1 MKSEELERSLRS
13 EFESYLQDTLAE
25 VRQEITKL
33 EESVF
38 AEIERQRNQLEEF
51 FKLTK
56 SKIPEQKELDAVI
69 RDSILEHLRLA
80 RDEGAQI
87 AAMAQ
92 AEAEELERQ
101 RRKAE
106 PTFADLSQA
115 IKEISSK
122 TTQAEILSALISNA
136 EKFSACGGLFVVK
149 SERLIGWHA
158 FGEDKQKRE
167 ELVRSLILPV
177 NSQNLLSEALN
188 SLTSIQ
194 VENGNYAGD
203 LTPLQ
208 KAGFATSHK
217 MIAIPLIVRGRGVA
231 VLYAEESSDKRLF
244 SEALESLVS
253 VTSMT
258 VEILAAMKSAAKKA
272 QEEQAKEKQP
282 VPPSLSAVAQQPV
295 VPPSPSVIAQ
305 QPIAPQFKV
314 EAPPTVSYQPEVT
327 SYEAKAPVTEYEV
340 KEPEDAPSTY
350 TPVAE
355 AKIEPSVKEI
365 SVETRIEVEP
375 SLKSPEPDFRGE
387 LTQRIEATD
396 FTQRIEVTQ
405 EATTQYDPSIQPYSV
420 EPEVVE
426 EYKAEIKVEPV
437 TPHFEKP
444 SEVGLERGYEPPS
457 IAEQPK
463 VADVVK
469 PEENKGFSGELKTP
483 LIEVERSFSPPI
495 SQLDTAKPKSLADRH
510 IELPVDVTT
519 EEERRYHNE
528 ARRFARLLVSEIK
541 LYNQQKVEEGRK
553 AGDLYDRLKEAIDRS
568 REMYDKRVKPSVAA
582 KFDYFH
588 YELVHSLA
596 EGDASKLGEN
606 YPGPKV

>member
-56 SKIPEQKELDAVI
+56 SKIPEQKGLDAVI

-122 TTQAEILSALISNA
+122 TTQAEILNALISNA

-167 ELVRSLILPV
+167 ALVRSLILPV

-203 LTPLQ
+203 ITPLQ
-208 KAGFATSHK
+208 KAGFGSSHK
-217 MIAIPLIVRGRGVA
+217 MIAIPLVVRGRGVA

-258 VEILAAMKSAAKKA
+258 VEILAAMKSAAKRA
-272 QEEQAKEKQP
+272 QEEQAREKQP
-282 VPPSLSAVAQQPV
+282 VPPSAIAQQPV
-295 VPPSPSVIAQ
+295 TAE
-305 QPIAPQFKV
+305 FKT
-314 EAPPTVSYQPEVT
+314 EAPPTVSYQPEPT
-327 SYEAKAPVTEYEV
+327 SYEVKAPVTEYEV
-340 KEPEDAPSTY
+340 KEHEQDKDVASTY
-350 TPVAE
+350 TLVE
-355 AKIEPSVKEI
+355 DTKIEPSVKEV
-365 SVETRIEVEP
+365 SVETKIDIEP
-375 SLKSPEPDFRGE
+375 SLKSPEPAFRE
-387 LTQRIEATD
+387 DLTQRIEAT
-396 FTQRIEVTQ
+396 Q
-405 EATTQYDPSIQPYSV
+405 EAAKQYDSSMQPETVYTV
-420 EPEVVE
+420 EPEVIE

-437 TPHFEKP
+437 MPHFEEP
-444 SEVGLERGYEPPS
+444 NEVRLESGYKTPT

-463 VADVVK
+463 VSDGVK
-469 PEENKGFSGELKTP
+469 LEESKGFSGELKTP
-483 LIEVERSFSPPI
+483 LVGGERPFSPPI
-495 SQLDTAKPKSLADRH
+495 SQFETTKPKSLGDRH
-510 IELPVDVTT
+510 IELPVDVNT

-553 AGDLYDRLKEAIDRS
+553 TGDLYDRLKEAIDRS

>member
-13 EFESYLQDTLAE
+13 EFESYLRDTLAE

-122 TTQAEILSALISNA
+122 TTQAEILSALISSA

-203 LTPLQ
+203 ITPLQ
-208 KAGFATSHK
+208 KAGFGTSHK

-258 VEILAAMKSAAKKA
+258 VEILAAMKSAAKRA
-272 QEEQAKEKQP
+272 QEEQAKERQP
-282 VPPSLSAVAQQPV
+282 

-305 QPIAPQFKV
+305 QPVAPQFKV
-314 EAPPTVSYQPEVT
+314 EAPPTVSYQVETT
-327 SYEAKAPVTEYEV
+327 SYEAKSPVTEYQVEEPGQDKDV
-340 KEPEDAPSTY
+340 KSTY
-350 TPVAE
+350 TPE
-355 AKIEPSVKEI
+355 AKIEPSIKEV

-375 SLKSPEPDFRGE
+375 SLRTPEPDFRGE
-387 LTQRIEATD
+387 LTQRID
-396 FTQRIEVTQ
+396 VTQ
-405 EATTQYDPSIQPYSV
+405 ETVTQYDSSTQPETVYTV
-420 EPEVVE
+420 EPMAVE
-426 EYKAEIKVEPV
+426 EYEAEIKVEPV
-437 TPHFEKP
+437 VSHPERLNEVKLEGSYETPT
-444 SEVGLERGYEPPS
+444 

-463 VADVVK
+463 VQDAVRL
-469 PEENKGFSGELKTP
+469 EESKGFSGELKTP
-483 LIEVERSFSPPI
+483 LVEGERPFSPPI
-495 SQLDTAKPKSLADRH
+495 SQFETAKPKSLADRH

-541 LYNQQKVEEGRK
+541 LYNQQKVEEGRR

>member
-13 EFESYLQDTLAE
+13 EFESYLRDTLAE

-56 SKIPEQKELDAVI
+56 SKIPDQKELDAVI

-122 TTQAEILSALISNA
+122 ATQAEILNALISNA

-203 LTPLQ
+203 ITPLQ
-208 KAGFATSHK
+208 KAGFGTSHK

-258 VEILAAMKSAAKKA
+258 VEILAAMKSAAKRA
-272 QEEQAKEKQP
+272 QEEQAKEKQ
-282 VPPSLSAVAQQPV
+282 S
-295 VPPSPSVIAQ
+295 VPPSPSAIAQ
-305 QPIAPQFKV
+305 QPVTAEFKT
-314 EAPPTVSYQPEVT
+314 EAPPTVSYQPETT
-327 SYEAKAPVTEYEV
+327 SHEVRARVTEYEV
-340 KEPEDAPSTY
+340 KEPEQDKDVTSTY

-355 AKIEPSVKEI
+355 AKIEPSVKEV
-365 SVETRIEVEP
+365 SVETKIDVEP
-375 SLKSPEPDFRGE
+375 SLKSPEPAFRE
-387 LTQRIEATD
+387 D
-396 FTQRIEVTQ
+396 FTQSVEATQ
-405 EATTQYDPSIQPYSV
+405 EAATQYDSSIQPETVYTV

-437 TPHFEKP
+437 MPHFKEP
-444 SEVGLERGYEPPS
+444 NEVKLESGYETS
-457 IAEQPK
+457 TIAEQPK
-463 VADVVK
+463 VSDGVR

-483 LIEVERSFSPPI
+483 LIEGERSFSPPI

-541 LYNQQKVEEGRK
+541 LYNQQKVEEGRR